1 MSAHSHSWRNAA
13 CLLLIAA
20 ALMMRAVMP
29 GGTMIAQDS
38 RGELVIAMCNSDTM
52 LVIPMKDDAPASDE
66 GDSQPSPCAYT
77 HLADNS
83 TPPDPMAR
91 PALPQV
97 AEAVWNATRTRALSP
112 ASPHHLPPATGP
124 PSLV

>member
-1 MSAHSHSWRNAA
+1 MRGHTLSWRNAA

-20 ALMMRAVMP
+20 ALMMRAFLP
-29 GGTMIAQDS
+29 GGTMIEADRS
-38 RGELVIAMCNSDTM
+38 GDLVVTICNSDSM
-52 LVIPMKDDAPASDE
+52 LVIPMKEQAPASDD
-66 GDSQPSPCAYT
+66 GDQSPCAFV

-83 TPPDPMAR
+83 TTPDPMAR

-97 AEAVWNATRTRALSP
+97 AGAVWNATRTRALSP

-124 PSLV
+124 PLSV

>member
-1 MSAHSHSWRNAA
+1 MKGRTHNWRNVA

-20 ALMMRAVMP
+20 ALMMRALLP
-29 GGTMIAQDS
+29 GGTMIEADRS
-38 RGELVIAMCNSDTM
+38 GNLVVTICNSNAM
-52 LVIPMKDDAPASDE
+52 LVIPMKEQAPASDD
-66 GDSQPSPCAYT
+66 GDQQSCAFI

-83 TPPDPMAR
+83 TTPDPMAR

-97 AEAVWNATRTRALSP
+97 AAAEWNATRTRALSP

-124 PSLV
+124 PLLV